1 MLKWFCDW
9 VKAEIMILT
18 ICRRM
23 PACLKWRSCRYV
35 MHIFL
40 DQSATGQFRHED
52 RKLLAGVN
60 TMLTSYRRTK
70 YINIYKTYIC
80 LQCFCYN
87 DALALNLFG
96 LPRVCFFF
104 FNFPPQPD
112 LTGSVWWDCIF
123 ASCVPNPSSS
133 HLRRSQ
139 KSRTIISSLFFSFFT
154 FRDITHNWGTQ
165 QQQQQQQQ

>member
-1 MLKWFCDW
+1 
-9 VKAEIMILT
+9 MILT

-104 FNFPPQPD
+104 FKLSPAA
-112 LTGSVWWDCIF
+112 GSDRLCMMRLHFCFLCPKSFIL
-123 ASCVPNPSSS
+123 ASQEVTEVPNN
-133 HLRRSQ
+133 H
-139 KSRTIISSLFFSFFT
+139 IFSFF
-154 FRDITHNWGTQ
+154 FFFYI
-165 QQQQQQQQ
+165 